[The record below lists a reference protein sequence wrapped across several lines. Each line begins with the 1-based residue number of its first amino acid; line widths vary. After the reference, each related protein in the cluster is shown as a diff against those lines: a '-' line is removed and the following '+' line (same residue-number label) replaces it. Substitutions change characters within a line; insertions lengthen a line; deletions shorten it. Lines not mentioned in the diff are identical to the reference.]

1 MPTPRRRL
9 RPWHARLVV
18 AVAAAKA
25 WLLLAAGAA
34 LASTTSTTLPRP
46 GAGARRIN
54 LPFLIVAVGG
64 AVLIVVMQRRAS
76 RKLRDMFPSDPNEG
90 DGRPDG
96 PDGRQAP

>member
-1 MPTPRRRL
+1 MPRRRL

-18 AVAAAKA
+18 AVTAATT
-25 WLLLAAGAA
+25 WLLLAASAA

-54 LPFLIVAVGG
+54 LPFVIVAIGG

-76 RKLRDMFPSDPNEG
+76 RKLGDMFPSDPDER

-96 PDGRQAP
+96 QQAP